1 MKSAGLFSIA
11 LAGVLALNSGSASG
25 TRPSARPSWQ
35 TTERKPNIVFIYAD
49 DMGYGDPGCYGQQL
63 IKTPNLDR
71 MAREGMRFTNGYC
84 PQAVCSPSRCGLLTG
99 FNMGHSYIRKNTS
112 PPPETPLRPED
123 KTVAEVLKTAGYR
136 TGMVGKWGLGNQS
149 STGCPKRK
157 GFDYS
162 VAELDA
168 NENGYYPAH
177 VWKNNKKIDV
187 PTGTYSQDLYTSEAV
202 DFIKRERDNPFFLY
216 VAFPAPHAPYVPPSD
231 FPYSGESWS
240 SEDRNF
246 AATIT
251 HLDSDVGKIF
261 AALNDAGIDQHTIL
275 FFSSDNGPEG
285 PNMFDSVGPFNG
297 LKRTLYEGGIRVPL
311 IARWPGTVPRG
322 VSDEPVALWDFL
334 PTAAELAGAE
344 VPSGIDGISIVNL
357 LLGQTQHV
365 HESLYWEMMVKNG
378 KGFMQAVRLGSWKGL
393 QFSSGK
399 KKRRVVTFELYDLES
414 DIGEEHNVAGLN
426 PEVVERMRQIMIE
439 EHTPPLVNSV
449 PRR

>member
-1 MKSAGLFSIA
+1 MKSVGLLSISVAGI
-11 LAGVLALNSGSASG
+11 LAFNSLSASG
-25 TRPSARPSWQ
+25 THSTSSGLRQ
-35 TTERKPNIVFIYAD
+35 TTTKKPNIVFIYAD
-49 DMGYGDPGCYGQQL
+49 DMGYGDLGCYAQRL

-71 MAREGMRFTNGYC
+71 MAQEGMRFTDGYC

-112 PPPETPLRPED
+112 PPPETALRPED

-177 VWKNNKKIDV
+177 LWKNNKKIDV
-187 PTGTYSQDLYTSEAV
+187 PAGTYSQDLYTSESV
-202 DFIKRERDNPFFLY
+202 DFIKREKEHAFFLY
-216 VAFPAPHAPYVPPSD
+216 VAYPAPHAPYVPPSD
-231 FPYSGESWS
+231 VPYSAEPWS
-240 SEDRNF
+240 AEDRNF

-251 HLDSDVGKIF
+251 HLDSDVGKIL
-261 AALNDAGIDQHTIL
+261 AALKEAGIDNNTIV

-285 PNMFDSVGPFNG
+285 PNMFDSVGPLNG

-311 IARWPGTVPRG
+311 IARWPGAVPPG
-322 VSDEPVALWDFL
+322 ESNEPVALWDFL
-334 PTAAELAGAE
+334 PTAAELGGAE
-344 VPSGIDGISIVNL
+344 APTGIDGVSIVSL
-357 LLGQTQHV
+357 LLGQPEHV

-378 KGFMQAVRLGSWKGL
+378 KGFVQAVRLGWWKGL
-393 QFSSGK
+393 RFTSGK
-399 KKRRVVTFELYDLES
+399 RKRPVVSFELYDLET
-414 DIGEEHNVAGLN
+414 DIGEQHDVAALH
-426 PEVVERMRQIMIE
+426 PDVVERMKQIMIE
-439 EHTPPLVNSV
+439 EHTRPLVNSGTH
-449 PRR
+449 